1 MSKRTKFYAVHRGSQ
16 TGVFD
21 TWADCEIHV
30 KNFPGARYRAFFSR
44 AEAEKFVQ
52 YGPGGGP
59 ATPAPASASPVVPT
73 PGPSKFKPAV
83 MPSTPRAAAPSTS
96 KAAGKRPA
104 SEMQGADSE
113 GEWDVVYTDGACSG
127 NGKAGSMAGVGV
139 WYGMGDERNL
149 SERCPGDQTN
159 NRAELIAI
167 ARVLETFPYK
177 RDRPLKIMTDSKY
190 SIQCFRDW
198 IPNWRK
204 RDWRKANGEP
214 VLNVGLIKYIDSLL
228 EFRSRLGHKVRLEH
242 VRGHSGVPGNEG
254 ADKLAV
260 AGYSNPVEG
269 ERDWKQL
276 ERDVRAR
283 IAAVEEKIAE
293 KRRAPVE
300 VAGTPGTPDSRT
312 KFQRVDSDGQRRSS
326 GQHQAWDSP
335 TLAKAPETP
344 MRAPETPTRKVLSP
358 GKMVSPEEVNIADFE
373 GCFVD
378 DEEELS
384 NEINSPDTPRTA
396 CKVAAV
402 ELSSQELEAYA
413 SGLLDDDDLAAELS
427 D

>member
-1 MSKRTKFYAVHRGSQ
+1 MSKRAKFYAVHRGSQ
-16 TGVFD
+16 TGIFD
-21 TWADCEIHV
+21 TRADCEVLV

-44 AEAEKFVQ
+44 TEAEKFVR
-52 YGPGGGP
+52 YGPSGGP
-59 ATPAPASASPVVPT
+59 ATPAPASASPAVPT

-83 MPSTPRAAAPSTS
+83 MPSTPNAAAPSTS

-139 WYGMGDERNL
+139 WYGAGDERNI

-198 IPNWRK
+198 IHNWRN

-269 ERDWKQL
+269 ERDWEQL

-300 VAGTPGTPDSRT
+300 VAGTPGTPNSRT
-312 KFQRVDSDGQRRSS
+312 KFQRVDSSGQRRSS
-326 GQHQAWDSP
+326 GQHQAWDSQ
-335 TLAKAPETP
+335 TVAKAPETP
-344 MRAPETPTRKVLSP
+344 MRAPETPTRQVLSP

-378 DEEELS
+378 DEEELL
-384 NEINSPDTPRTA
+384 NEINSPDPPRTA